1 MEQIQNPQQAVGLL
15 IQAVQLAQK
24 SGVYELKDA
33 ALLAQAVDFLTQQNP
48 EPQLEVVDENEETTE
63 E

>member
-15 IQAVQLAQK
+15 IQGVQLAQK

-33 ALLAQAVDFLTQQNP
+33 ALLAQAIDFLTQQNP
-48 EPQLEVVDENEETTE
+48 EPQLEVVDEGEETAE